1 MKKSSQLLLQASLAT
16 ALCIPSWG
24 HAAGLIE
31 QILANPRI
39 QSLIGKPL
47 DVTNLLNLC
56 GNDAYKKAN
65 VQTCAEAAN
74 AQMVLRLPFEMR
86 TVMANPT
93 SAQSLRDICLAAQT
107 TQQANSYLC
116 AELVKA
122 DSTFAAAIANAR
134 VNTSGGNLPDRSDR

>member
-1 MKKSSQLLLQASLAT
+1 MKKSTQILLQASLAAT
-16 ALCIPSWG
+16 LSFPSLS

-65 VQTCAEAAN
+65 VQSCAEAAN

-93 SAQSLRDICLAAQT
+93 SAQSLRDICLAAQAT
-107 TQQANSYLC
+107 PQANSYLC

-134 VNTSGGNLPDRSDR
+134 TATGGNLPDRSDR